1 MPPEA
6 WGSPASSGAAIE
18 ETPTSAA
25 WGLSTSSGAAI
36 EETSTSATWLWE
48 SSASKVVAIIFKAAG
63 LITAGLLSTNGETL
77 TSAAWGSAD
86 AKLMPNVALTKADP
100 LGANEETTPS
110 EAWCLSA
117 SSGVVDVETSAS
129 VASGELVAAGEAGSG
144 ARRAKLA
151 PSALSG
157 FGEAHSSADAVLAG
171 DGASGEGSSA
181 DAVRGGDGASD
192 EGDVNM
198 AMWTPRARASKLG
211 TGSDT
216 DFDGNKNI
224 QLGIRLRFNVIIA
237 PCSDPTSTLGK
248 SQHQLRQMSLCVK
261 AKQKIFFII
270 ETK

>member
-1 MPPEA
+1 
-6 WGSPASSGAAIE
+6 
-18 ETPTSAA
+18 
-25 WGLSTSSGAAI
+25 
-36 EETSTSATWLWE
+36 
-48 SSASKVVAIIFKAAG
+48 
-63 LITAGLLSTNGETL
+63 
-77 TSAAWGSAD
+77 
-86 AKLMPNVALTKADP
+86 MPNVALTKADP

-151 PSALSG
+151 PSTLSG
-157 FGEAHSSADAVLAG
+157 FGEAHSSADALLAG
-171 DGASGEGSSA
+171 DGASG

-237 PCSDPTSTLGK
+237 PCSDSTSTLGK
-248 SQHQLRQMSLCVK
+248 SEHQLRQMSLCVK